1 MMSNFA
7 PRKILTKPIKEEGP
21 PDPNAHL
28 EQLLNDTKIM
38 GKVNQAHR
46 ESFAAR
52 APTIVEHCLRL
63 TVERLQAGLDKRGG
77 VMVNDPKTWVLTA
90 GEIKDLSIAAAN
102 LHAILQDL
110 K

>member
-1 MMSNFA
+1 MSNFA
-7 PRKILTKPIKEEGP
+7 PRKILTKPIKEIDPNLP

-28 EQLLNDTKIM
+28 QHLVEDVKIM

-77 VMVNDPKTWVLTA
+77 VIINDPKTWVLSAT
-90 GEIKDLSIAAAN
+90 EIKDLSIAAA
-102 LHAILQDL
+102 
-110 K
+110 